1 MNSTRVTYIFLAFI
15 AILGW
20 NAFLIQRDDKLFKA
34 YYHQKAQIE
43 QQNIIS
49 KPYQTHKQD

>member
-1 MNSTRVTYIFLAFI
+1 MKSKEVTYIFLAFI

-20 NAFLIQRDDKLFKA
+20 NAFLIQRDDKLFQA

-43 QQNIIS
+43 AQNIIKS
-49 KPYQTHKQD
+49 AYQTHKQD